1 MQRMKGSDLS
11 KTEHAS
17 VSEEQLPISAADIHL
32 ASQWFVE
39 SVANQHGSRSLILT
53 EFNPEYEA
61 ILNGA
66 LQVLRSRGIEPL
78 ELTGETIYK
87 QAEYIWDLAIK
98 TGSFGR
104 PVASKVELDITGAT
118 VLVIRLLEAPENARQ
133 LWYLYH
139 YVLFPRAAA
148 GKPTLITTAL
158 NLNEF
163 IMYGAGCE
171 DMEYAG
177 RRVTWEKVLWI
188 LNATAVDLHLF
199 REINNEGL
207 PIMLAAEYSLF
218 KGLRERGLNPIAQ
231 HLLGDYSLDLAVISN
246 EGKLDIECDLFN
258 QVDTAASQAAQAKM
272 NLVLV
277 SDGWKV
283 LRFTVSEILSNVSAC
298 LDAVEEVWQ
307 QGRKKHSFG
316 RLISG
321 QSSTT
326 IPELPV
332 DDDVQRLVITHG
344 AGPAAVVGGAGT
356 GKTGCAMH
364 RVAFLVSQGVN
375 PERILVIGYSAETVR
390 HFKTELEK
398 LMDRQSAQKVN
409 CYGWHE
415 LGMKILKEN
424 LSAIKRKPPLKTET
438 NPQKVIQRLLTKYKK
453 ELDQSSLEL
462 SEELDEFAV
471 AELISLYKANLV
483 NAKYVREKGKGN
495 IDELVAKAYQ
505 AYEEHLQKANKIDKD
520 DQISLAAQLLAD
532 QQEVR
537 SRYQHLYDH
546 VIVDDYQDATAA
558 CDLLARLLA
567 FPQDGIFFLGD
578 EDEAITET
586 KGGLPR
592 LLAEMSIRLPNARC
606 FILEQNWRSHP
617 TIIEHANLLA
627 AKLTRRRIRKAT
639 RSGWGSAPMSAVV
652 GPRRLAT
659 EKAEADWV
667 ADEVQLL
674 LDSGRKPEDIGIIYR
689 YHRSALIIEE
699 ALSRKGIRC
708 IASHPDSGLVPD
720 EVGDAMAF
728 LRLVM
733 DPDGPKARESFE
745 RVCQLRETA
754 VDPKLS
760 TDIARFA
767 EMNNLSYLKAIEI
780 YSEASA
786 KASCREL
793 EQLVRIIR
801 TMSQEKLPPAES
813 ISLLKR
819 TQRLG
824 EYYKSVK
831 VPPGINYEPLRAL
844 SELEEEARKYKT
856 VAEFVKSHIS
866 SRQGSTSGN
875 DAAPAAVNVLSIH
888 ESKGREFPCVFLVC
902 LAEGLFPSDNSL
914 DREEERR
921 LCYVAMTRA
930 RELIY
935 VSFPETFEDAF
946 LQPSSFLFEAGFD
959 VPAPLTVQP
968 PAPEPEPAPAPIVP
982 PPLPLPA
989 MAKPVPKG
997 PEVLPAPLLR
1007 KPAVV
1012 QQPLAPPAQAPMPPV
1027 VQQQIVPPQ
1036 VVQPPVLAQPQ
1047 VTQPQ
1052 VAQIPA
1058 PQVIQS
1064 PAPGPVSNDAKERLP
1079 FYKQEPAPAPAID
1092 SNIFLPELPVGMPG
1106 ETALPISKRWNFA
1119 VQEGSDTDNLSELIG
1134 PNTGA
1139 TAPEPQPA
1147 PPPTP
1152 TQPTAPVVPTKPVY
1166 KEFGNHISIEPPWLQ
1181 GAIAKLPAVPEPA
1194 PPATPTQAQIPQ
1206 ASVSQQQAQ
1215 TLPQQQQSQPL
1226 PQQQQSQPLPQHQ
1239 QSQPMAQHPSQA
1251 LPQQQQ
1257 AQPLPQQQSQPLP
1270 QYQIPQQQH
1279 QQYQQQAY
1287 QQPQPNPAQQHHPY
1301 EQQAQYPQQQAHH
1314 IQCPHC
1320 YAISEGNSNFCGECG
1335 FMTRQPAA
1343 PTLKSCHLC
1352 GAPLDMHGRF
1362 CGECGSKQP
1371 EEHHEHAG
1379 TPDKGQYQLTKSPSQ
1394 RNWVVKLLKILEE

>member
-1 MQRMKGSDLS
+1 MQRVKGSDLS
-11 KTEHAS
+11 KTEQAS
-17 VSEEQLPISAADIHL
+17 TSEEQVPISASDIHL

-39 SVANQHGSRSLILT
+39 SVANQHGSRSLLLT

-87 QAEYIWDLAIK
+87 QAEYVWDLAVK

-104 PVASKVELDITGAT
+104 PVASKLELDITGAT
-118 VLVIRLLEAPENARQ
+118 VLVIRLLEAPETARQ

-148 GKPTLITTAL
+148 GKPTLITSPL

-177 RRVTWEKVLWI
+177 RRVTWEKILWL
-188 LNATAVDLHLF
+188 LNATAVDLPLF
-199 REINNEGL
+199 REISKENL
-207 PIMLAAEYSLF
+207 PVMLAAEYSLF

-283 LRFTVSEILSNVSAC
+283 LRFTVSEILSNVGAC
-298 LDAVEEVWQ
+298 LDAAEEVWQ

-344 AGPAAVVGGAGT
+344 SGPAAVVGGAGT
-356 GKTGCAMH
+356 GKTSCAMH

-375 PERILVIGYSAETVR
+375 PERILVIGYSADTIR
-390 HFKTELEK
+390 NFKSELEK

-424 LSAIKRKPPLKTET
+424 LGAIKRKPPLKTET

-483 NAKYVREKGKGN
+483 NAKYVREKSKGN

-505 AYEEHLQKANKIDKD
+505 AYEEQLQKANKIDKD

-537 SRYQHLYDH
+537 SRYGHLYDH

-578 EDEAITET
+578 EDEAINET

-592 LLAEMSIRLPNARC
+592 MLAEMSIRLPNARC

-617 TIIEHANLLA
+617 VIIEHARLLSE
-627 AKLTRRRIRKAT
+627 KLTRRRIPKST

-652 GPRRLAT
+652 GPRLLPT

-689 YHRSALIIEE
+689 YHRFALIIEE

-708 IASHPDSGLVPD
+708 IASHPDAGLVPD

-745 RVCQLRETA
+745 RVCQLRETP

-786 KASCREL
+786 KASCSEL

-801 TMSQEKLPPAES
+801 TMSREGLPPAES

-856 VAEFVKSHIS
+856 VTEFVKSHIS
-866 SRQGSTSGN
+866 SRQGSANGN

-902 LAEGLFPSDNSL
+902 MAEGLFPSDNSL

-935 VSFPETFEDAF
+935 LSFPEYFEETP
-946 LQPSSFLFEAGFD
+946 LQPSSFLYEAGFD
-959 VPAPLTVQP
+959 VPVPQVVPP
-968 PAPEPEPAPAPIVP
+968 PAPEPVAPIVP

-989 MAKPVPKG
+989 LAKPAVPKG
-997 PEVLPAPLLR
+997 PEVLPAPALG
-1007 KPAVV
+1007 KPPSAPPPPTTVQPYLPEVVPAPAVQQPSQPVV
-1012 QQPLAPPAQAPMPPV
+1012 QQPLPAQ
-1027 VQQQIVPPQ
+1027 
-1036 VVQPPVLAQPQ
+1036 
-1047 VTQPQ
+1047 
-1052 VAQIPA
+1052 
-1058 PQVIQS
+1058 S
-1064 PAPGPVSNDAKERLP
+1064 PGDSKERLP
-1079 FYKQEPAPAPAID
+1079 FYKQETAPAAAVDP
-1092 SNIFLPELPVGMPG
+1092 NVFLPELPVGMPG
-1106 ETALPISKRWNFA
+1106 ESALPISKRWNFA
-1119 VQEGSDTDNLSELIG
+1119 VQEGSEPDNISELIAPKPTVQPPAPTG
-1134 PNTGA
+1134 PSTI
-1139 TAPEPQPA
+1139 APPQPIPA
-1147 PPPTP
+1147 
-1152 TQPTAPVVPTKPVY
+1152 VPTKPVY
-1166 KEFGNHISIEPPWLQ
+1166 KEVGNHISVEPPWLQ
-1181 GAIAKLPAVPEPA
+1181 GAIARLPAATPEPQA
-1194 PPATPTQAQIPQ
+1194 PKAPTPAETHKAPTQPAESAPQPTLPPEFPASAHQISAPQ
-1206 ASVSQQQAQ
+1206 TGYAAPASPNYNVQQAQ
-1215 TLPQQQQSQPL
+1215 PLPQQQQSQPL
-1226 PQQQQSQPLPQHQ
+1226 PQQQQSQPLPQQQ
-1239 QSQPMAQHPSQA
+1239 QSQPM
-1251 LPQQQQ
+1251 PQRHD
-1257 AQPLPQQQSQPLP
+1257 P
-1270 QYQIPQQQH
+1270 
-1279 QQYQQQAY
+1279 YQQQAY
-1287 QQPQPNPAQQHHPY
+1287 QQ
-1301 EQQAQYPQQQAHH
+1301 QQQAYQQQPIPQHPTQYQQQQPYPHQQGAQHH

-1320 YAISEGNSNFCGECG
+1320 FAISEGHSNFCGECG

-1352 GAPLDMHGRF
+1352 GAPLDIHGRF

-1371 EEHHEHAG
+1371 EEHHQPAG
-1379 TPDKGQYQLTKSPSQ
+1379 TPDQSQYQLTKSPSQ